1 MSRTVRYA
9 SSWKLFGWPL
19 LSIARGPDTAQQED
33 RGHAKGVVAFG
44 DKATGVLAIGGIA
57 RGLVAIGGI
66 GFGLITFAGVGLGGF
81 AFAGVAISQTAF
93 GGVAIGHYAQGGVA
107 IGAHTITSERADH
120 TAVVWFKRLGLHRSN
135 DSRPAKVSEKNAED

>member
-19 LSIARGPDTAQQED
+19 LSIARGPDPARQED
-33 RGHAKGVVAFG
+33 RGHAKGVIAFG
-44 DKATGVLAIGGIA
+44 DNATGVLAIGGVA
-57 RGLVAIGGI
+57 RGVVAIGGI
-66 GFGLITFAGVGLGGF
+66 GLGLITFAGVGLGGF

-120 TAVVWFKRLGLHRSN
+120 TAAVWFERLGLHRSN
-135 DSRPAKVSEKNAED
+135 DSRPTEASEKKAED